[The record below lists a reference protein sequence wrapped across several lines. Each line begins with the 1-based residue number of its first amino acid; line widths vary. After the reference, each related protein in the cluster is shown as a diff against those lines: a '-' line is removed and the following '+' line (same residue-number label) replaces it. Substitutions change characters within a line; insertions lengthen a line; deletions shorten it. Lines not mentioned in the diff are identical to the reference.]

1 MYCNLIKP
9 LLFFDKCRLSKT
21 LYIPKIIIKSI
32 IQIHKKRPAIFN
44 MTGLLN
50 VWSERQDLNLRP
62 LHPQCSALP
71 DCATPRWTNYFTDKN
86 I

>member
-1 MYCNLIKP
+1 MTLSLLINAELIRRSNLIINELNQLVKA
-9 LLFFDKCRLSKT
+9 
-21 LYIPKIIIKSI
+21 IK
-32 IQIHKKRPAIFN
+32 KDLPYLN

-71 DCATPRWTNYFTDKN
+71 DCATPRWTNYFTHY
-86 I
+86 